1 MVLFMA
7 INFWSAYCTSF
18 NELLT
23 ARIIGGLAAGI
34 VEALGP
40 MIVTEIFDEE
50 HLASAMVIY
59 SFALGAGASIGP
71 VIAGLVYNGT
81 HTWPWVFNI
90 AAIITGV
97 NLISSILM
105 LPETTKVKHNAERP
119 PSPAVDAEKSAEFE
133 VAEQMPQETPNWRA
147 IWAERSFFL
156 TLPDIKPEANFFV
169 LFLQP
174 FSLLMSPAVTLT
186 AVTFGVMIAFTV
198 MTSIIF
204 GTVLAQPPLLWS
216 PLKVGLL
223 NISTILGLIIGMP
236 TGGILA
242 DVFFRRSARKNDGW
256 GSKESRIKAILP
268 GTIIC
273 PLGLVII
280 GIALQKNL
288 SWVAL
293 AFGWLMLSIGLTA
306 VANVMLTYS
315 VDCYPWRA
323 AHIGVVVN
331 VVKNV
336 VSFGTS
342 YGVIPWNMLVG
353 SQNQYGT
360 MAGIAVFFFLLN
372 IPLSIYGKRVR
383 NWSLTY
389 IM

>member
-1 MVLFMA
+1 MVLF
-7 INFWSAYCTSF
+7 IGVNVWSAYCTSF
-18 NELLT
+18 NELL
-23 ARIIGGLAAGI
+23 ASRIVGGLAAGI

-40 MIVTEIFDEE
+40 MIVTETFPDEQ
-50 HLASAMVIY
+50 LASAMVVY
-59 SFALGAGASIGP
+59 SFSLGAGASIGP
-71 VIAGLVYNGT
+71 VVAGLVYNGT
-81 HTWPWVFNI
+81 HTWPWVFKI
-90 AAIITGV
+90 SAIVTGV
-97 NLISSILM
+97 NLLSSILM
-105 LPETTKVKHNAERP
+105 LPETMQLKPRP
-119 PSPAVDAEKSAEFE
+119 ESRPSSVIDAEKTAHFE
-133 VAEQMPQETPNWRA
+133 VEQIPEEIPNWRA

-156 TLPDIKPEANFFV
+156 TLPDIKPEANFVV

-174 FSLLMSPAVTLT
+174 FSLLISPAVLLT

-204 GTVLAQPPLLWS
+204 GTVLGMPPLLWT

-223 NISTILGLIIGMP
+223 NLSTIVGLAVGMP

-242 DVFFRRSARKNDGW
+242 DIFYRRSAKRNDGT
-256 GSKESRIKAILP
+256 GVRESRLKALLP
-268 GTIIC
+268 GAIIT
-273 PLGLVII
+273 PVGIVII
-280 GIALQKNL
+280 GVVLQKHL
-288 SWVAL
+288 SWVGL
-293 AFGWLMLSIGLTA
+293 AFGWMMLNIGLTA

-323 AHIGVVVN
+323 AHIGVVMN

-342 YGVIPWNMLVG
+342 YGVVPWYMLVG
-353 SQNQYGT
+353 PQNQYGT

-372 IPLSIYGKRVR
+372 IPLSIYGKRLR
-383 NWSLTY
+383 TWSLNY